1 MLSVLQHSYDTLKAV
16 DDEMERLL
24 NETYASVKS
33 MLQRNRACYYELISS
48 LMSSGEQTLSGEEV
62 RAIVEQHACRE
73 DLDRRNLER
82 AAFL

>member
-1 MLSVLQHSYDTLKAV
+1 MQHSYDTLKAV

-24 NETYASVKS
+24 NETYAAVKA
-33 MLQRNRACYYELISS
+33 MLRRNRACYDA
-48 LMSSGEQTLSGEEV
+48 LMGALRDSPEQTLDGEEV

-73 DLDRRNLER
+73 DLNRRHLER